1 MKKVLIQ
8 ILLISYLFP
17 VYNIGDIIS
26 SSDQNVV
33 LNVCDQTSEYNVG
46 DEVKL
51 SDWNG
56 ATNGGEYHVI
66 WLELS
71 ASW

>member
-1 MKKVLIQ
+1 MYKMFLQLIF
-8 ILLISYLFP
+8 ISLLFP
-17 VYNIGDIIS
+17 VYNLGDVIS
-26 SSDQNVV
+26 QNDQNVV
-33 LNVCDQTSEYNVG
+33 MSVCDQTSEYNVG
-46 DEVKL
+46 DEVRL

-56 ATNGGEYHVI
+56 ATNGGDYYVI